1 MIEMGDCLNCK
12 SLDNRVSVFILI
24 EMFREMKKKH
34 GESFYLNNP
43 IKFNNLDLANNSSAQ
58 KLDAD
63 KKEVTKKS
71 FWEDN

>member
-1 MIEMGDCLNCK
+1 
-12 SLDNRVSVFILI
+12 
-24 EMFREMKKKH
+24 MKKEH

-63 KKEVTKKS
+63 KKEITKKS